1 MKEISDEK
9 PWYAKM
15 FGLIKKMFM
24 GLLIS
29 VVNSSNH
36 TKGVL
41 LSNQKCE
48 IQSTFVNL
56 HPNE

>member
-24 GLLIS
+24 ELLIN

-36 TKGVL
+36 TKCVL
-41 LSNQKCE
+41 LRNQKCE
-48 IQSTFVNL
+48 NQSTFVNL